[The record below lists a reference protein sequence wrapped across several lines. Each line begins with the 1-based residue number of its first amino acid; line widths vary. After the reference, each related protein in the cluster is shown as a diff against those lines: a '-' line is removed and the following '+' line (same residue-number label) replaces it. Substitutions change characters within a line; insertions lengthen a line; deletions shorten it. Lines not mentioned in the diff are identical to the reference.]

1 MDSVPKIM
9 MNCIF
14 HEMKRSYLYK
24 NRFHGFLKSTTV
36 VEIACIFHI
45 LKVADKDSDYE
56 NLNRAQGLPIEQ
68 LIPRQSL
75 NMLKE
80 DEWRQKIESFL
91 NKNAYLKK

>member
-14 HEMKRSYLYK
+14 YEMKRSYLDK

-45 LKVADKDSDYE
+45 LKVADKDSEYE
-56 NLNRAQGLPIEQ
+56 NLNRKKGLPILS
-68 LIPRQSL
+68 LIH
-75 NMLKE
+75 
-80 DEWRQKIESFL
+80 I
-91 NKNAYLKK
+91 